1 MKKVELLAP
10 AGSWEA
16 LVAAVSSGADAVY
29 LGGTRFGARAFASN
43 FDDEKMLE
51 AVRYCHIRNVKVYV
65 TVNTLVYE
73 DELEEAKQYIDFLY
87 HAQVDALIVQDL
99 GIFELVQE
107 NYPDFELHC
116 STQMH
121 IHNLDGVALM
131 KKRGAARVVLARET
145 PLDLIR
151 QCTKLK
157 IETEVFV
164 HGALCIC
171 YSGQCLFSSLNGGR
185 SGNRGECAQP
195 CRMKYDL
202 INLDTHQKVKTTG
215 QYLLSTQDLYTLDH
229 VEELIEAGITS
240 FKIEGRMKR
249 AEYVA
254 KTVECYRQ
262 AIDAYY
268 QAKDFDLKKANY
280 ELKKLFN
287 RGFTEGHLFNQTG
300 HLLMN
305 TIRPNHQGVAL
316 GKVIKNEKGKVTIE
330 LQEDL
335 HQGDGIRI
343 ISSKNDEGLMCNRI
357 VKNGLLVNEAYKH
370 DMIELEV
377 SKKLYCK
384 KNNPV
389 LITTDKKQCE
399 QILAE
404 IKSYYKKFPLKARFY
419 AHLNQPIE
427 LCITDGIHEVKVYS
441 QEKCSLAKNQ
451 PISQETILRQLNKIN
466 DTIYHFE
473 AIEIDCDENLFIG
486 LKTINEIRREAIT
499 KMDDARSKL
508 NRRQQ
513 AVCHDE
519 FSEYTAFNHS
529 VLIEVNHAHQAEMMQ
544 GKGILFSQDLAL
556 CTKKD
561 IHIKGIRSIEQKQK
575 IDDEIMLH
583 SQLGTLNNPKIGT
596 WIADASFNVCNSYA
610 LRFLRKCGI
619 DAVVASQEA
628 SDEAIEKM
636 IEGYKKRYHHYP
648 NVGKFTYGRKEL
660 MIMKH
665 CILNT
670 ALSDGKRV
678 GCSLCRN
685 HQYALV
691 NEKGNQFLLTRDPLC
706 HSVILTENIYKDFTL
721 PKNIAFQM
729 LHCTTEE
736 NIKEIE
742 NNETIY

>member
-10 AGSWEA
+10 AGSWDA

-43 FDDEKMLE
+43 FDDEKMVE
-51 AVRYCHIRNVKVYV
+51 AVRYCHIRNVTVYV

-87 HAQVDALIVQDL
+87 HAQVDALIVHDF

-121 IHNLDGVALM
+121 IHNADGVKLM

-151 QCTKLK
+151 QCTALG

-202 INLDTHQKVKTTG
+202 INLDSHEKIKTAG

-229 VEELIEAGITS
+229 IPELIEAGITS

-254 KTVECYRQ
+254 KTVECYRK

-268 QAKDFDLKKANY
+268 QSKSFDLKKAEY

-287 RGFTEGHLFNQTG
+287 RGFTGGHLFNQTG
-300 HLLMN
+300 SQLMN
-305 TIRPNHQGVAL
+305 PIRPNHQGVIL
-316 GKVIKNEKGKVTIE
+316 GTVLKKEKGRITIK
-330 LQEDL
+330 LHEDL

-343 ISSKNDEGLMCNRI
+343 ISNKNDEGLMCNRI
-357 VKNGLLVNEAYKH
+357 VKNGLLVNEAYK
-370 DMIELEV
+370 DDIIELEI
-377 SKKLYCK
+377 SKKLYCN
-384 KNNPV
+384 KNDTV
-389 LITTDKKQCE
+389 LLTTDKKQCE

-404 IKSYYKKFPLKARFY
+404 IKPYYKRIPLRASLH
-419 AHLNQPIE
+419 AHINQPVE
-427 LCITDGIHEVKVYS
+427 LTISDGIHEVKAYS

-451 PISQETILRQLNKIN
+451 PITEETILRQLNKIN
-466 DTIYHFE
+466 DTVYAFE
-473 AIEIDCDENLFIG
+473 HIELECDEWLFIG
-486 LKTINEIRREAIT
+486 LKTINELRRNAIAM
-499 KMDDARSKL
+499 MDDSRFRL
-508 NRRQQ
+508 NRLNQPIP
-513 AVCHDE
+513 
-519 FSEYTAFNHS
+519 SEECLDYPLFPFAA
-529 VLIEVNHAHQAEMMQ
+529 LIEVNHAHQTEMMKE
-544 GKGILFSQDLAL
+544 KGVLFTQDLQL
-556 CTKKD
+556 SLKEG
-561 IHIKGIRSIEQKQK
+561 IHLKGARSIEQKQQ
-575 IDDEIMLH
+575 IDDEMMLH
-583 SQLGTLNNPKIGT
+583 SQLGTLNNTKKGM
-596 WIADASFNVCNSYA
+596 WIADASFNACNSYA
-610 LRFLRKCGI
+610 LRFLRKCGA
-619 DAVVASQEA
+619 DAVVASLEA

-636 IEGYKKRYHHYP
+636 IDGYKKRYHHTP

-665 CILNT
+665 CVVNT
-670 ALSDGKRV
+670 ALNDGKRI
-678 GCSLCRN
+678 GCSLCKES
-685 HQYALV
+685 QYALV
-691 NEKGNQFLLTRDPLC
+691 NEKGSRFLLMRDAFC
-706 HSVILTENIYKDFTL
+706 HSIILTEKAYRDFSL
-721 PKNIAFQM
+721 PKNITFQM
-729 LHCTTEE
+729 LHLTTEE
-736 NIKEIE
+736 KLEEIE
-742 NNETIY
+742 NNETVH

>member
-16 LVAAVSSGADAVY
+16 LVGAVSSGADAIY

-43 FDDEKMLE
+43 FDDEKMVE

-65 TVNTLVYE
+65 TVNTLIYE

-87 HAQVDALIVQDL
+87 HVGVDALIVQDF

-121 IHNLDGVALM
+121 IHNPDGVKLM

-145 PLDLIR
+145 PLSLIQ
-151 QCTKLK
+151 QCTSLG

-164 HGALCIC
+164 HGALCIS

-202 INLDTHQKVKTTG
+202 MNLDTNQKIKTTG

-229 VEELIEAGITS
+229 VPELIEAGISS

-254 KTVECYRQ
+254 KTVECYRK

-268 QAKDFDLKKANY
+268 QSKSFDLEKEIY

-287 RGFTEGHLFNQTG
+287 RGFTGGHLFNQTG
-300 HLLMN
+300 NQLMN
-305 TIRPNHQGVAL
+305 SIRPNHQGVAL
-316 GKVIKNEKGKVTIE
+316 GTVLKTEKGRIAIQLE
-330 LQEDL
+330 EDL

-343 ISSKNDEGLMCNRI
+343 ISAKNDEGLMCNRI
-357 VKNGLLVNEAYKH
+357 VKNGLLINEAYKH
-370 DMIELEV
+370 DIIELEV

-384 KNNPV
+384 KNDKV
-389 LITTDKKQCE
+389 LLTTDSKQCE
-399 QILAE
+399 KILNE
-404 IKSYYKKFPLKARFY
+404 IKAYYQKFPLQARFC
-419 AHLNQPIE
+419 AHINQPIE
-427 LCITDGIHEVKVYS
+427 LYLTDGIHEVKVLS
-441 QEKCSLAKNQ
+441 KENCSLAKNQ

-466 DTIYHFE
+466 DTIYTFE
-473 AIEIDCDENLFIG
+473 NIEIDCDEHLFIG
-486 LKTINEIRREAIT
+486 LKTINEIRRDAIT
-499 KMDDARSKL
+499 KMDEERAKL
-508 NRRQQ
+508 VRTQQ
-513 AVCHDE
+513 AIPNDD
-519 FSEYTAFNHS
+519 FSDYPRFDYSTC
-529 VLIEVNHAHQAEMMQ
+529 IEINHANQAEMMKN
-544 GKGILFSQDLAL
+544 KGLLFSQDLAL
-556 CTKKD
+556 CSAENV
-561 IHIKGIRSIEQKQK
+561 HIKGVRSIEQTQK
-575 IDDEIMLH
+575 MDDEIMLH
-583 SQLGTLNNPKIGT
+583 SQLGTLNNFKVGT

-610 LRFLRKCGI
+610 LRFLRKCGV

-628 SDEAIEKM
+628 SNEAIEKM
-636 IEGYKKRYHHYP
+636 IEGYKKRYHHNP

-665 CILNT
+665 CVLNT

-678 GCSLCRN
+678 GCSLCKD
-685 HQYALV
+685 HQYALM
-691 NEKGNQFLLTRDPLC
+691 NEKGTHFLLSRDPLC
-706 HSVILTENIYKDFTL
+706 HSIILTENAYRDFSL

-729 LHCTTEE
+729 MHLTTEK